1 MFMIVTYPW
10 PVASAH
16 FELTGPNRRD
26 PAVSDLGAIGDTIDQ
41 NAGHIEQMIRWTD
54 RERLRFQWYR
64 LRIAI
69 NDTCRRSVRASVGSP
84 VTRDPTDR

>member
-16 FELTGPNRRD
+16 IELTGPNRPAPAARD
-26 PAVSDLGAIGDTIDQ
+26 QGATGDTIDQ
-41 NAGHIEQMIRWTD
+41 RARHIEQTIRWTGP
-54 RERLRFQWYR
+54 ERLRFQWYR

-69 NDTCRRSVRASVGSP
+69 NETCRAPVRARLGSAE
-84 VTRDPTDR
+84 TKDATDH